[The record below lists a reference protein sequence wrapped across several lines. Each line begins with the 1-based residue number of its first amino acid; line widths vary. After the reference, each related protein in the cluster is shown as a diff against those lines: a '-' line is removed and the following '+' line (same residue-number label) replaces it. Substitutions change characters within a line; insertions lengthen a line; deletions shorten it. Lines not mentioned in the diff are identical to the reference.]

1 MTSVGI
7 DVSKGKSTVSI
18 ISSTELEKYKTFEIL
33 HEENDL
39 NYLSRLLKSFEGEVK
54 VVMEATGV
62 YHLPIL
68 QYLLKNEIFV
78 AVINPLEMKKYSHR
92 NIRKVK
98 TDKKDSLM
106 IANYGIDYWNR
117 LKCFEINKDVYFEL
131 NMLERQ
137 YRHMINQR
145 VLALQ
150 GMIHMLDYTMP
161 GLTKYLISTAIGK
174 KNKLADFAYKYWHFD
189 NITKMTVAEF
199 AKDFTEWEKEK
210 GYRQSELKAQELYEL
225 ASKSIPTLESS
236 MPSLQ
241 MMVQESIRI
250 VQEIDSTLNKIL
262 AQMDKIA
269 RELPEYSV
277 VKEMKGMGDKMAVQI
292 IAEIGD
298 VRRFHN
304 SKALIAYAGID
315 APPYQSGQYISQ
327 NRHITKRG
335 SSSLRKV
342 GYELMMVLKMHP
354 NVFKGDP
361 VYEFIV
367 KKECEGKPKRV
378 AKIAGLNKFLRI
390 YYAKVK
396 EVYDNLEKVA

>member
-1 MTSVGI
+1 MG
-7 DVSKGKSTVSI
+7 
-18 ISSTELEKYKTFEIL
+18 
-33 HEENDL
+33 
-39 NYLSRLLKSFEGEVK
+39 
-54 VVMEATGV
+54 
-62 YHLPIL
+62 
-68 QYLLKNEIFV
+68 
-78 AVINPLEMKKYSHR
+78 
-92 NIRKVK
+92 
-98 TDKKDSLM
+98 
-106 IANYGIDYWNR
+106 
-117 LKCFEINKDVYFEL
+117 
-131 NMLERQ
+131 
-137 YRHMINQR
+137 
-145 VLALQ
+145 
-150 GMIHMLDYTMP
+150 
-161 GLTKYLISTAIGK
+161 
-174 KNKLADFAYKYWHFD
+174 
-189 NITKMTVAEF
+189 F